1 MIKWIKSRFSKSRE
15 QETGKFA
22 SAGKDT
28 LSDSAN
34 ESKYLRILGDASAP
48 KNYNTTL
55 SIVFYRLEDV
65 MKKEKPFL
73 DRGFS
78 LEKLAGRAGTNR
90 TYASNAINNVAGCSF
105 SKYVNSY
112 RLDYATAILNESG
125 TDIQIENLSALCGYK
140 DIRSFLIALYDTKDS
155 AYKSLKNKY
164 LCNDKVKKQKYYL

>member
-15 QETGKFA
+15 QETGRPA
-22 SAGKDT
+22 TANRNT
-28 LSDSAN
+28 LSDSTD
-34 ESKYLRILGDASAP
+34 ESKYLKILGDVSGP

-65 MKKEKPFL
+65 MKKDKPFL

-90 TYASNAINNVAGCSF
+90 TYASNAINNIAGCSF

-112 RLDYATAILNESG
+112 RLDYATEILDESG

-140 DIRSFLIALYDTKDS
+140 DIRSFLIALYDTRET

-164 LCNDKVKKQKYYL
+164 LCDDKVKKQKYYL